1 MSSGVELIY
10 EKVPIGANLF
20 KNAENN
26 DLVMSKHISEN
37 DDLVMSK
44 YVKSHFKQ
52 LL

>member
-10 EKVPIGANLF
+10 ENVPIGANFF
-20 KNAENN
+20 KNAKIDN
-26 DLVMSKHISEN
+26 SA
-37 DDLVMSK
+37 MSK